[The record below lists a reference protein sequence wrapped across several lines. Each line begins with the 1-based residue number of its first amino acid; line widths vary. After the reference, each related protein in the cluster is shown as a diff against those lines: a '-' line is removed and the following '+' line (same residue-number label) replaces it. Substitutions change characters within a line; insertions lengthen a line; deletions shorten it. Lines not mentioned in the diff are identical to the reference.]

1 MSDSH
6 MRRAFAALSEIT
18 PAAAGVTSIEDLL
31 RLVTERAAT
40 LVGIERC
47 SIYMR
52 EERATLFRGCA
63 GCSKGTPLP
72 DDFKRW
78 VAGVP
83 ADGVT
88 REVLETRRP
97 VVVANARQD
106 VRMVK
111 STVRHW
117 QIRSLLE
124 VPMVVDGQVTGL
136 LLMDDVDRQHEF
148 SVDEVELG
156 RCFADLAGGLIAQ
169 TQTRLELQS
178 KLGAATR
185 QLNALRRATAVDERL
200 SDLVLEGRS
209 LAELTGTL
217 AELLGK
223 PCALFLPGGERVAAA
238 LPEAAPESAL
248 PRLLEPA
255 VAGLPEVRQ
264 ALTEN
269 EGARAFVVSPV
280 PAAGLLHRHVVAP
293 IVLGDELWGRLVVL
307 EHKARFTG
315 GDVVAVRRAATLI
328 ALQVSSE
335 RKAVEADWNAGAS
348 LAAEL
353 LGCGSD
359 AAVARRRAD
368 RLGVR
373 PDAERLVVV
382 FGSRSG
388 TEADALDFRAV
399 VAAFEREAADLSVHV
414 TALEGGV
421 AALVE
426 VPAGTDPRG
435 FALAERERFDA
446 IRASLPRSSQLIVGI
461 SGVSGGP
468 AGYRVAHREAR
479 QVVECIRRLS
489 PPGGPALFTADELG
503 VGSLLLSSS
512 DGEAMATFAEQTVG
526 ELLREHSKADL
537 LTTLCSFFD
546 NMGSIRGSAAALEVH
561 ENTIRYRLSRIEEL
575 TGLAVMHDP
584 DAQLRARLSLL
595 VLLLQGRLPRSIAIV
610 APPLP
615 AVAAAA
621 AIADL
626 EVVPA

>member
-6 MRRAFAALSEIT
+6 MRQAFTALSEIT
-18 PAAAGVTSIEDLL
+18 PTAGTVTSIDDLL
-31 RLVTERAAT
+31 RLVTERAAK
-40 LVGIERC
+40 LVGVERC

-52 EERATLFRGCA
+52 EERANLFRGCV
-63 GCSKGTPLP
+63 GCSKGSPLP

-97 VVVANARQD
+97 VVVANARSD
-106 VRMVK
+106 ERMVK

-124 VPMVVDGQVTGL
+124 VPMTVDGQVIAL
-136 LLMDDVDRQHEF
+136 LLMDDVDAQHEF
-148 SVDEVELG
+148 AEDEVELA
-156 RCFADLAGGLIAQ
+156 RAFADLAGGLIAQ

-178 KLGAATR
+178 KLGAASR

-209 LAELTGTL
+209 LSELTATL

-238 LPEAAPESAL
+238 LPDTASESSL
-248 PRLLEPA
+248 PRLLDPE
-255 VAGLPEVRQ
+255 VAALPEIRQ
-264 ALTEN
+264 ALADN
-269 EGARAFVVSPV
+269 EGSRAFVVPPV
-280 PAAGLLHRHVVAP
+280 PAAGLLHRHVVAG
-293 IVLGDELWGRLVVL
+293 VQLGDELWGRLVVM
-307 EHKARFTG
+307 EHKTRFTG

-335 RKAVEADWNAGAS
+335 RKAAEADWNAGAS

-353 LGCGSD
+353 LGGGSD
-359 AAVARRRAD
+359 ATVARRRAD
-368 RLGVR
+368 RLGVKL
-373 PDAERLVVV
+373 DADRLVVV

-388 TEADALDFRAV
+388 AECDAPDFRAV
-399 VAAFEREAADLSVHV
+399 AGAFEREAADLTVHV

-426 VPAGTDPRG
+426 VPTGADARA
-435 FALAERERFDA
+435 FALAERDRFEA
-446 IRASLPRSSQLIVGI
+446 VRGSLGGSSRLIA
-461 SGVSGGP
+461 GVSGVRGGP
-468 AGYRVAHREAR
+468 EGYRACHREAR
-479 QVVECIRRLS
+479 QVVECIRRFS
-489 PPGGPALFTADELG
+489 PTGGPALFTADELG

-526 ELLREHSKADL
+526 ELVREHSKADL

-546 NMGSIRGSAAALEVH
+546 TLGSIRGSAAALDVH

-595 VLLLQGRLPRSIAIV
+595 VLLLQGRLPSSV
-610 APPLP
+610 
-615 AVAAAA
+615 AVAAPVVPAVSA
-621 AIADL
+621 VADL